1 MRVANLL
8 LTAKSW
14 TDNNSLSPPAEW
26 NGTSYHFIDN
36 TTFGYISTSMS
47 ANIAAKGDV
56 VAFTLKNNIVST
68 GPDTMT
74 LSVNG
79 VLIQTFALTAIG
91 SSVFSTAPLNAG
103 DTVLIQMN
111 GVGGYP
117 PYSID
122 LALTPTVIPTNY
134 NCACSNNEFPTRT
147 LAQLRNDLMTRL
159 GFAAM
164 LASPPPGMNGLLD
177 SFLTEAQELLY
188 RRYKVFQ
195 GERWFTWS
203 MTAGTRF
210 YDTAQNDDA
219 VNGLLQPPVMGAIT
233 TATVGGTLP
242 AGTYGYL
249 VTALNANGET
259 TPGAEVSI
267 TTTGSTSTNTINWSA
282 DTGSTGYK
290 VYGRTVAG
298 EWFMASIAAGTLT
311 FTDTGAITPSTTISP
326 PDVNTTPACSKTLDP
341 RMVTW
346 VGISQSDNN
355 WRPLRNGIN
364 PVRYSSII
372 NAIPDSYEIRQ
383 CIEVWPAPP
392 DNTWKLRIKGYFG
405 LMPLLL
411 DNDSTTIDYRA
422 VALLALAN
430 AKAHYGQPDANNYAA
445 QLNTLMGDLNAGSHM
460 TRRYVPGQ
468 QDKIPTV
475 WPVIAP

>member
-1 MRVANLL
+1 MAFVAPQIIPGA
-8 LTAKSW
+8 TAGTVGSAYDYIYAVNPGSFGPPY
-14 TDNNSLSPPAEW
+14 TFAVSVGALPTGLSLNTSTGEITGTPTTSGTASYTIAVYSNSNP
-26 NGTSYHFIDN
+26 SYVGSNSDSI
-36 TTFGYISTSMS
+36 T
-47 ANIAAKGDV
+47 IAAE
-56 VAFTLKNNIVST
+56 
-68 GPDTMT
+68 
-74 LSVNG
+74 
-79 VLIQTFALTAIG
+79 
-91 SSVFSTAPLNAG
+91 
-103 DTVLIQMN
+103 
-111 GVGGYP
+111 
-117 PYSID
+117 
-122 LALTPTVIPTNY
+122 TNY

-147 LAQLRNDLMTRL
+147 LAQLRNDLMSRL

-203 MTAGTRF
+203 MKAGTRF

-233 TATVGGTLP
+233 TATVGGTLL